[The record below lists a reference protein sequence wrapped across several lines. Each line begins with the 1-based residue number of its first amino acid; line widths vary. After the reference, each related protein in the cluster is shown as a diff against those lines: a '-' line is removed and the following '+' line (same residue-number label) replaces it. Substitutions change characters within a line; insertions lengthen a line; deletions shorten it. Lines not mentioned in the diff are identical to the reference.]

1 MINITSQAAQ
11 AENFPASQVFPQPVP
26 ELLLGMPLSDAVSA
40 ILHLF
45 DSGAIASQI
54 AEEWLTFIENL
65 HSVSA

>member
-1 MINITSQAAQ
+1 MNTIPYQATQ
-11 AENFPASQVFPQPVP
+11 AENFTAFQVFPQPVP
-26 ELLLGMPLSDAVSA
+26 ELLLGMPLGDAVSA

-45 DSGAIASQI
+45 DNGAICGSI